1 MLTNFN
7 RNYELSDRIETNFMR
22 ILYYDFAKNYSDT
35 YKSYEYT
42 RLCTILEG
50 EKHVTINQDTFTYNN
65 KKFLLMPP
73 QTKVHMTID
82 TPTKA
87 LVFELDDNLIQKVS
101 ENVSL
106 DYNVDYETLIQDQLL
121 CAQENE
127 EFQDVYHR
135 IVKILTSQCNQ
146 KEYLIDLYA
155 QELIYHLFQV
165 KGVTQLLNCGLD
177 NPIKKALCIIHNEYM
192 HPITIQQIA
201 AELNMSEA
209 NFCQYFKKI
218 MRITPKEYLTDLRM
232 EKAKELISNSTVTDV
247 AYDLGYNNISL
258 FINHFKE
265 KYGITPKQYQK
276 QLLQIHDNHLL
287 TT

>member
-50 EKHVTINQDTFTYNN
+50 EKHVSINQDTFTYNK

-101 ENVSL
+101 ESVSL

-155 QELIYHLFQV
+155 QELIYRLFQV

-177 NPIKKALCIIHNEYM
+177 NPIKKALYIIHNEYM

-218 MRITPKEYLTDLRM
+218 MRITPKEYLTNLRM
-232 EKAKELISNSTVTDV
+232 EKAKELISNSKVTDV

-276 QLLQIHDNHLL
+276 QLLQIHDNPLL
-287 TT
+287 TP